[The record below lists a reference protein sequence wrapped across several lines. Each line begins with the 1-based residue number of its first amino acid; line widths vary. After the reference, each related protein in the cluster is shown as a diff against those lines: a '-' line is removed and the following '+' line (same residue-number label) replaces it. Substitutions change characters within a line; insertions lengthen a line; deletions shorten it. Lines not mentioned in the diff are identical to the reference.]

1 MIIIS
6 SFLALNISRLYLW
19 PMWGESNSKLLS
31 IIGNNSLDF
40 FLYPN
45 IYQIALLISIAATI
59 ILLIMLLGN
68 YVYKYFATKKTYEHN
83 YKS

>member
-31 IIGNNSLDF
+31 IIGNNFLDF

-45 IYQIALLISIAATI
+45 IYQIALLITIAATI
-59 ILLIMLLGN
+59 TLLVIPYDNSSIKKFRIKNL
-68 YVYKYFATKKTYEHN
+68 YF
-83 YKS
+83 

>member
-31 IIGNNSLDF
+31 VMGNNFLDF

-45 IYQIALLISIAATI
+45 IYQIALLTTIAATI
-59 ILLIMLLGN
+59 ILLVVPLGN
-68 YVYKYFATKKTYEHN
+68 YVYNFFATKKTYKHN